1 VNIVG
6 SSTQAKPSTSNGLDD
21 ARKAA
26 DSFWA
31 GHDPD
36 TPYLDVFFSPSQKI
50 RLEVSVLK
58 KIFPTACIRTDD
70 WFPCCRYKDPVSRE
84 WGWLSVIPANDIPD
98 PKKPA
103 EYVWVFRRDGAF
115 LDRSPLWEDRQG
127 SVIQGGVGLYHVFGQ
142 LVLLIRFLD
151 RLGQVIGCVGAEEFV
166 VGIRLANIRDRYL
179 DNELAQ
185 VPRRIRGRATAVN
198 VEAAVQVSLSSLR
211 SARLDV
217 VINLLEE
224 VAWQF
229 GRSDLDRQ
237 DFVNLSHKVP
247 KHLGPE
253 YAFPEEEVVKESK
266 D

>member
-1 VNIVG
+1 
-6 SSTQAKPSTSNGLDD
+6 
-21 ARKAA
+21 
-26 DSFWA
+26 
-31 GHDPD
+31 
-36 TPYLDVFFSPSQKI
+36 
-50 RLEVSVLK
+50 
-58 KIFPTACIRTDD
+58 
-70 WFPCCRYKDPVSRE
+70 
-84 WGWLSVIPANDIPD
+84 
-98 PKKPA
+98 
-103 EYVWVFRRDGAF
+103 
-115 LDRSPLWEDRQG
+115 
-127 SVIQGGVGLYHVFGQ
+127 VIQGGVGLYHVFGQ